1 MYTTLAAEGGKL
13 SAESHIERH
22 GFFQIVGGDEGGFW
36 SLWFNNH
43 LLMSMVASAVAL
55 FVLWLVAKKMQPRP
69 EEGAKGY
76 VTRGGLAGF
85 FELVLVYLRDE
96 TVKPLLHGKTDKY
109 IGFLWSLFFF
119 ILFGNLMG
127 MLPIGPVLGLVAG
140 KEWSHTGGTFTGN
153 WNFTIALAVIAC
165 VVWLVAG
172 LKEGGMGYIKHYWVV
187 PLGDQP
193 KALWPLLIVV
203 GIMIAVLEVAGNVLI
218 KPFAL
223 CVRLVANM
231 MAGHMV
237 LGSIVIIS
245 VVAFDSGSYV
255 GSAIAFLGSLAIFFL
270 ELFVAFLQAY
280 IFMFLTAIFISLGM
294 PHEHDHEHA
303 GHDEHGHDLIDGPHG
318 MNPPHGQELPATS

>member
-1 MYTTLAAEGGKL
+1 MLTTLAAGGEL
-13 SAESHIERH
+13 SAESHIQRH
-22 GFFQIVGGDEGGFW
+22 ALFG
-36 SLWFNNH
+36 SSWFNNH
-43 LLMSMVASAVAL
+43 LLMSIVASFVAL
-55 FVLWLVAKKMQPRP
+55 LVLWLVAKKMQPRP

-96 TVKPLLHGKTDKY
+96 TVKPLLHQKTDKY
-109 IGFLWSLFFF
+109 IGFLWSIFFF
-119 ILFGNLMG
+119 ILFGNLIG
-127 MLPIGPVLGLVAG
+127 MLPIGPVGGLLGG
-140 KEWSHTGGTFTGN
+140 YEWSHLGGTFTGN
-153 WNFTIALAVIAC
+153 WNFTIALAAIAC
-165 VVWLVAG
+165 IVWLFAG

-193 KALWPLLIVV
+193 KALWPLLILV

-223 CVRLVANM
+223 CVRLLANM

-245 VVAFDSGSYV
+245 VTAFADGGYV
-255 GSAIAFLGSLAIFFL
+255 GSGIAFLGSLAIFFL

-280 IFMFLTAIFISLGM
+280 IFMFLTAIFISLGL
-294 PHEHDHEHA
+294 PHDDH
-303 GHDEHGHDLIDGPHG
+303 GHEEHGHDTVDGPQG
-318 MNPPHGQELPATS
+318 MNPTSAETPVTT